1 MSTIYL
7 GFHFTVEPKEPA
19 TEILIAELAELDFES
34 FVENEDGVSAYI
46 QKELYREGSLKD
58 LYILQS
64 DEFTI
69 DYTIEEIDQVNWN
82 EAWEKNFEPI
92 VVEGICHVRAPFH
105 DKTDAVYDLVIEPK
119 MSFGTG
125 HHETTHMMIQHLLE
139 TNVEGLKTLDMG
151 CGTAVLA
158 ILAEMKGAHPID
170 AIDIDDWCYLN
181 SLENIARNGCQY
193 ITVEEGDA
201 ALLAGRS
208 YDLIIANINRNILL
222 NDMET
227 YVACLRSN
235 GLLLLSG
242 FYVDDIPYLDKSC
255 TEKGLEL
262 VKQKER
268 NNWASLKYIKKG

>member
-58 LYILQS
+58 VYILQS